1 MATSA
6 KTKSKTKKAPAK
18 TPVKRST
25 RATTARK
32 ASSTPRKK
40 TAPKTVS
47 RQAPA
52 RATSRKAQPA
62 PRSITISPQRKVDIT
77 GIGLIVVG
85 VLTLLSLVIGN
96 AGVVSKWWSD
106 LLYKAAGW
114 GAYAAPVILILAG
127 AWFLLRN
134 LEQFPDLSGERM
146 IGIIL
151 AFFNALAWFQLISQR
166 SGAPGASGG
175 GAAGR
180 FILDILSRGFGRPGA
195 VILLIAW
202 LLICL
207 VLLVDFSMSDLTLW
221 LAERLKDKP
230 ARFARFIK
238 SKAAALQAKRAGRS
252 EQSFDEEPEQAET
265 APEPASPKRTAAPS
279 PQTTPSA
286 AGGGH
291 AWALPDPEEVLLP
304 SPAQPPDQE
313 NDQDRARVI
322 EETLRSFN
330 TPSRVVEIRRGPAVT
345 MFGVEPDF
353 VESRNGKKRVRVS
366 NIVSLADDLA
376 LALKASRIRVQAP
389 VPGRGYIG
397 IEVPNSRTSIV
408 SMQELVESPGFR
420 TNPNPLKFPLGK
432 NVAGQPFTT
441 DLADMPHLLIAGT
454 TGSGKSVCVNA
465 MLASYLLTLTPDQI
479 RFVLVDPKRVE
490 LTGYN
495 GIPHLLAPVI
505 VDAEKVVGALQWMQ
519 REMDLRYRIF
529 AEANVRNIT
538 EYNNKQSA
546 AGGKTLPFYL
556 IVIDELADLML
567 LAPTETEKLLTRLAQ
582 LARATGI
589 HLVLAT
595 QRPSVDIITGLIK
608 ANFPARIAFAVASMT
623 DSRVIIDQPGAE
635 SLLSKGDMLFQA
647 PDSPAPVRLQ
657 GTFISETELNRL
669 VDFWRNQAQ
678 QKTAEERP
686 DIAVFASQSRP
697 PLVDDGQ
704 TQPPLW
710 QETSKNSDEDPLT
723 TEVIRIIRHE
733 GRASV
738 SLLQRKLRI
747 GYSRS
752 ARIIESL
759 EERGIVGPPNPQ
771 TGTREV
777 LDYGEYGPLDGD

>member
-6 KTKSKTKKAPAK
+6 KTKPKA
-18 TPVKRST
+18 
-25 RATTARK
+25 
-32 ASSTPRKK
+32 KK
-40 TAPKTVS
+40 TAPKTATKSVRS
-47 RQAPA
+47 TSTA
-52 RATSRKAQPA
+52 RKTSAA
-62 PRSITISPQRKVDIT
+62 PRKKTATRTSSRRAPTRTAPRRPTPVKKSFSISPDRKVDIT
-77 GIGLIVVG
+77 GIVMIVIG
-85 VLTLLSLVIGN
+85 VLTLLSLMIGDS
-96 AGVVSKWWSD
+96 GVVSKWWSD
-106 LLYKAAGW
+106 MLYQATGW
-114 GAYAAPVILILAG
+114 GAYAIPIILILTG
-127 AWFLLRN
+127 TWFLLRK
-134 LEQFPDLSGERM
+134 LEQFPELSSERI
-146 IGIIL
+146 IGIVL
-151 AFFNALAWFQLISQR
+151 FFFNALAWFQLIGR
-166 SGAPGASGG
+166 GANTFNGSAG

-180 FILDILSRGFGRPGA
+180 FILDLLTRWFGTPGA
-195 VILLIAW
+195 LIWLVAW

-221 LAERLKDKP
+221 LAEKLKDSP

-238 SKAAALQAKRAGRS
+238 TKAAQLQSKRASNQQSEKEETEQRDYKPVSPTPKKPTTLAPQTPGGSSNSARS
-252 EQSFDEEPEQAET
+252 WVLPEPEE
-265 APEPASPKRTAAPS
+265 
-279 PQTTPSA
+279 
-286 AGGGH
+286 
-291 AWALPDPEEVLLP
+291 LLKP
-304 SPAQPPDQE
+304 VPAQSQDQE

-366 NIVSLADDLA
+366 NIVSLSDDLA

-389 VPGRGYIG
+389 VPGRGYVG
-397 IEVPNSRTSIV
+397 IEVPNNKTSIV
-408 SMQELVESPGFR
+408 SMLELVESPGFA
-420 TNPNPLKFPLGK
+420 TNENPLKFPLGK
-432 NVAGQPFTT
+432 NVAGQPFTS
-441 DLADMPHLLIAGT
+441 DLAEMPHLLIAGT

-465 MLASYLLTLTPDQI
+465 ILASYLLTLTPDQI

-519 REMDLRYRIF
+519 REMDLRYRMF
-529 AEANVRNIT
+529 AEANARNIT
-538 EYNNKQSA
+538 EYNTKQSA
-546 AGGKTLPFYL
+546 SGGKTIPYLL

-567 LAPTETEKLLTRLAQ
+567 LAPTETERLLTRLAQ

-589 HLVLAT
+589 HLILAT

-608 ANFPARIAFAVASMT
+608 ANFPARIAFAVASGT
-623 DSRVIIDQPGAE
+623 DSRVIIDQTGAE
-635 SLLSKGDMLFQA
+635 TLLGKGDMLFQA

-657 GTFISETELNRL
+657 GTFVSEEELNQL

-678 QKTAEERP
+678 QKPGEERP

-697 PLVDDGQ
+697 PLVDDAQ
-704 TQPPLW
+704 SQPSLW
-710 QETSKNSDEDPLT
+710 EETSKNSGEDPLT
-723 TEVIRIIRHE
+723 NEVIRIIRHE

-759 EERGIVGPPNPQ
+759 EEKGIIGAPNPQ

-777 LDYGEYGPLDGD
+777 LDYGEYGPLKEE